1 MIGKISANPKAIS
14 LIDYIT
20 AKNKVDKK
28 STLLFH
34 SDGLLCTDNKTM
46 AACLEAYA
54 LKGDHDLSKPFKH
67 ISLSFHAK
75 DSARM
80 TDEFMEQVA
89 RDYMEEMG
97 IKDTEFVV
105 FRHHDK
111 AYPHCHIAFS
121 RVNKF
126 GQIISD
132 SREWKR
138 NMNVC
143 KHFSLKYGL
152 HMSEGKE
159 AVNKDKL
166 NGKDLLRYEMFEKV
180 QEAKENSTDWQEF
193 KDQLELLGIKL
204 NFRYNNVSGQLMGVS
219 FSDGKHSFSGKK
231 LDNSLV
237 YSKLVEEFGD
247 LKELTHESVRDYY
260 DNERRRLLYWNDW
273 SSENKARIKSSF
285 PDFDS
290 IFPDGADSVP
300 KPIFKHLLG
309 FSSNYMHDYCDYSLA
324 DFIPSTDGQ
333 NGFVS
338 LDLLVAVLLQP
349 YQPQLSQCGG
359 GGGGNDRGWRDKD
372 DDWERFEFRFNK
384 SRQQPSRTKS
394 RGRGR

>member
-20 AKNKVDKK
+20 AKNKADKK

-121 RVNKF
+121 RINKF

-132 SREWKR
+132 SRERKR

-143 KHFSLKYGL
+143 KHLSLKYGL

-180 QEAKENSTDWQEF
+180 QEAKDNSTDWQEF

-219 FSDGKHSFSGKK
+219 FSDGTHSFSGKK

-247 LKELTHESVRDYY
+247 FKELAHESVRDYY
-260 DNERRRLLYWNDW
+260 ENERSRLLYWNEW
-273 SSENKARIKSSF
+273 NSENKARINSAF
-285 PDFDS
+285 PAFDS
-290 IFPDGADSVP
+290 IFPDGTDSVP
-300 KPIFKHLLG
+300 KPNFKHLLG
-309 FSSNYMHDYCDYSLA
+309 FSLNDMHDYCDYSLA
-324 DFIPSTDGQ
+324 DFIPSTNGQ
-333 NGFVS
+333 NGLVS

-349 YQPQLSQCGG
+349 YQPQLSQCGS

-384 SRQQPSRTKS
+384 PRQQSRTKS
-394 RGRGR
+394 RGR

>member
-20 AKNKVDKK
+20 AKNKYGKK
-28 STLLFH
+28 STLLLH

-54 LKGDHDLSKPFKH
+54 LKGDHDLAKPFKH

-111 AYPHCHIAFS
+111 AYPHCHLAFS

-126 GQIISD
+126 GHVISD
-132 SREWKR
+132 GKERQR

-143 KHFSLKYGL
+143 KHLSLKYDL

-159 AVNKDKL
+159 TVNKDKL

-193 KDQLELLGIKL
+193 KDQLEVLGIKL
-204 NFRYNNVSGQLMGVS
+204 NFRYNNISGQLMGIS

-247 LKELTHESVRDYY
+247 LKELAHESVRDYY
-260 DNERRRLLYWNDW
+260 ENERSRLLYWNDW
-273 SSENKARIKSSF
+273 SSENKARINSAF

-300 KPIFKHLLG
+300 KPSIKHLLG
-309 FSSNYMHDYCDYSLA
+309 FSSNDIHDYCDYSLQ

-359 GGGGNDRGWRDKD
+359 GGGGNERGWRDKD
-372 DDWERFEFRFNK
+372 DDWERFKFRFNK
-384 SRQQPSRTKS
+384 PRQQSRTKS
-394 RGRGR
+394 RGR